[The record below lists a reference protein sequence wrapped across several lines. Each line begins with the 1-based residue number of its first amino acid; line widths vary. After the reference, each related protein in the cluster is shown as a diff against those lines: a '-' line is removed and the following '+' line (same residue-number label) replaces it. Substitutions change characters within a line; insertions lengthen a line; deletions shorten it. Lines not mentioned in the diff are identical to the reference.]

1 VDAACRAL
9 GPAPHPCLS
18 QVWTDKDQAVLLFDR
33 ADEAV
38 RCAEV
43 LLRSPM
49 PLQGEDQP
57 EPGTGSWHFQV
68 GIVGYC
74 RDRKQEAERP
84 ASLWM
89 ETESV
94 KHALR
99 LAAAAHPGEML
110 IATELWEQLAED
122 TQRHYVSPGASAQ
135 DLSLPCSVR
144 CWQVVKP
151 VPGGTAV
158 ANPGAPGW
166 PTFASPIEETAVA
179 TSEMLANEEIRQ
191 KVNAWEWQQLTTSG
205 LRGRVQ
211 YLIRAEKPVTDE
223 EYETVHRLVR
233 RTPKRLGRILT
244 GITEAEHVLQIAK
257 LPFVRRIEVSRL
269 LFEEG

>member
-9 GPAPHPCLS
+9 GPTLHPCLS
-18 QVWTDKDQAVLLFDR
+18 QVWTAKDQAVLLFDR

-38 RCAEV
+38 RFAEV
-43 LLRSPM
+43 LLRSPV
-49 PLQGEDQP
+49 LQGEEQP

-68 GIVGYC
+68 GIVGCC
-74 RDRKQEAERP
+74 RDRKLGAERP
-84 ASLWM
+84 DPLWM
-89 ETESV
+89 ETEPV
-94 KHALR
+94 RHAVR

-110 IATELWEQLAED
+110 IATELWEKLAED
-122 TQRHYVSPGASAQ
+122 TRRHYVSPGADTQ

-151 VPGGTAV
+151 APGGTAV
-158 ANPGAPGW
+158 TNPAAAGW
-166 PTFASPIEETAVA
+166 PTYASPTEETAVA
-179 TSEMLANEEIRQ
+179 MSEMLANEEIRQ
-191 KVNAWEWQQLTTSG
+191 KVNNWEWQQLATSG

-223 EYETVHRLVR
+223 EYATVHRLVR
-233 RTPKRLGRILT
+233 RKPTRLGRILT
-244 GITEAEHVLQIAK
+244 GITEAEDVLRIAK

-269 LFEEG
+269 LVEDG